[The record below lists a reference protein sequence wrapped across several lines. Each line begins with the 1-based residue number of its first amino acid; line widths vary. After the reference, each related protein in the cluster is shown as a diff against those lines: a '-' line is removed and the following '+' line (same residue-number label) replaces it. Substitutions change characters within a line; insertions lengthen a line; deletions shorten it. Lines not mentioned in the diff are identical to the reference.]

1 MEVQSD
7 MERRPA
13 ERNAAKELQP
23 QMSGENNHVRMVLP
37 LPLLPTRVWSWR
49 EAACTQ
55 AQEHLNHHPYPIP
68 NAGWPSGVRGAF
80 NKQTSRQTC
89 ICRQACRQTDERT
102 DGQSYTGTYVFTCIH
117 AYMLACLRDML
128 V

>member
-1 MEVQSD
+1 MLMEVHSD

-55 AQEHLNHHPYPIP
+55 AQEHLTHHPYPIP

-80 NKQTSRQTC
+80 NKQTSKQIC

-102 DGQSYTGTYVFTCIH
+102 DGRTELHRYIRIYMHTCLH
-117 AYMLACLRDML
+117 ACMPA
-128 V
+128 